1 MSTNFFGLK
10 RSSSAG
16 ALNAMVDDGFEF
28 SLGPPESGFS
38 LFLAE
43 RTKKVHFIRHA
54 EVSAFTLVF
63 YALAVLFGEFITL
76 TSDLSS

>member
-10 RSSSAG
+10 KSKSGG
-16 ALNAMVDDGFEF
+16 ALNAMVDDGFEY

-54 EVSAFTLVF
+54 EVSTSLTVF
-63 YALAVLFGEFITL
+63 R
-76 TSDLSS
+76 

>member
-1 MSTNFFGLK
+1 MSTNFFGIK
-10 RSSSAG
+10 RSSSGG
-16 ALNAMVDDGFEF
+16 ALNAMIDDGFEF

-54 EVSAFTLVF
+54 EVCTFVL
-63 YALAVLFGEFITL
+63 YALAMLFGEFVIL
-76 TSDLSS
+76 TSMSS

>member
-10 RSSSAG
+10 RSSSGG
-16 ALNAMVDDGFEF
+16 ALNAMVDDGFEYT
-28 SLGPPESGFS
+28 LGPPESGFS

-54 EVSAFTLVF
+54 EVRERRFVVIFVYSIMRNFSAGVSR
-63 YALAVLFGEFITL
+63 V
-76 TSDLSS
+76 

>member
-10 RSSSAG
+10 RSSSGG
-16 ALNAMVDDGFEF
+16 ALNAMVDDGFEYT
-28 SLGPPESGFS
+28 LGPPESGFS

-54 EVSAFTLVF
+54 EVSIV
-63 YALAVLFGEFITL
+63 
-76 TSDLSS
+76 